1 MKTSLLLKT
10 AAIATATLSALTLGT
25 QAIASIFGQQSVD
38 QSRFIAVAQSF
49 SGGVA
54 PPLLIIEQVSNSR
67 QCWSESGSNPVRVDP
82 LLVNFDFTGICGRST
97 DSNGYSIRVGGEDVG
112 MQYSLRI
119 VQRGGDLVL
128 IGVNTFERREMEIG
142 RTNGMANGFTKI
154 NLNPGWQFAK
164 RTYNGQTLGHVY
176 LANNQSLAA
185 LAKPI
190 GSSGTTP
197 TPPPVVTPTPTPPVN
212 VSFADTRSDIYAQE
226 IEQAVALGFVSGFRE
241 DNTFRPQVALTRE
254 QLVSMVI
261 ESLKNVPG
269 ANINIPTSIS
279 SRPYFDV
286 EASRWSAPKI
296 QWARDNNLISGYQDQ
311 SFRPAQTVTR
321 AEMMAVLRRAAEY
334 GNSLRGRGTTLTAT
348 RTATNFSDTQ
358 NHWADSLISD
368 MSSYCQVASPL
379 NESGTQFFPNSPT
392 LRNYAAAA
400 TVRMVNCVRQ

>member
-25 QAIASIFGQQSVD
+25 QAIAALFGQQSMD

-54 PPLLIIEQVSNSR
+54 PPLLIIEQVSNAR

-112 MQYSLRI
+112 LQYTLRI
-119 VQRGGDLVL
+119 VQRNGDLVL

-142 RTNGMANGFTKI
+142 RTNGIANGFSKI
-154 NLNPGWQFAK
+154 NLSPGWQFAK

-176 LANNQSLAA
+176 LANTQSLTA
-185 LAKPI
+185 LAKPM
-190 GSSGTTP
+190 GSSGTTS
-197 TPPPVVTPTPTPPVN
+197 PPVVTTPPPVN

-226 IEQAVALGFVSGFRE
+226 IEQAVALGFVSGFPE

-269 ANINIPTSIS
+269 ANINIPTTIS

-296 QWARDNNLISGYQDQ
+296 EWARENNIISGYQDQ

-334 GNSLRGRGTTLTAT
+334 GNTLRGRGTTLTAT

>member
-10 AAIATATLSALTLGT
+10 AAVATATLSALTLGT
-25 QAIASIFGQQSVD
+25 QAIAALFGQQGVD
-38 QSRFIAVAQSF
+38 QGRFIAIAQPYA
-49 SGGVA
+49 SGSA
-54 PPLLIIEQVSNSR
+54 HALLLVEQISNAR
-67 QCWSESGSNPVRVDP
+67 PCWTESGSNPVQVDP
-82 LLVNFDFTGICGRST
+82 LLFNFDFSGICGRST

-112 MQYSLRI
+112 LQYSLRI
-119 VQRGGDLVL
+119 VRRNGDLVL
-128 IGVNTFERREMEIG
+128 VGVNDRERREMEIG
-142 RTNGMANGFTKI
+142 RANGMTTGFAKI
-154 NLNPGWQFAK
+154 ALNPGWEFAK
-164 RTYNGQTLGHVY
+164 RSYNGQVLGHVY
-176 LANNQSLAA
+176 VANNQSLTA
-185 LAKPI
+185 LAKPLG
-190 GSSGTTP
+190 GSTTP
-197 TPPPVVTPTPTPPVN
+197 TPPPVVTNPPPTN

-226 IEQAVALGFVSGFRE
+226 IEQAVALNFVSGFRE

-269 ANINIPTSIS
+269 ANINIPANIS

-334 GNSLRGRGTTLTAT
+334 GNTLRGRGTNLTAT
-348 RTATNFSDTQ
+348 RTPTNFSDTQ
-358 NHWADSLISD
+358 NHWANSLISN

-379 NESGTQFFPNSPT
+379 NESGTQFAPNSPT

>member
-25 QAIASIFGQQSVD
+25 QAIASVFGQQSVD

-67 QCWSESGSNPVRVDP
+67 ECWSESGSNPVRVDP

-97 DSNGYSIRVGGEDVG
+97 DSNGYSIRVGGEDIG
-112 MQYSLRI
+112 LQYTLRI
-119 VQRGGDLVL
+119 VQRNGNLVL
-128 IGVNTFERREMEIG
+128 LGVNTFERREMEIG
-142 RTNGMANGFTKI
+142 RTNGIANGFNKI
-154 NLNPGWQFAK
+154 VLNPGWQFAK

-176 LANNQSLAA
+176 LANTQSLTA

-190 GSSGTTP
+190 GSSGTTS
-197 TPPPVVTPTPTPPVN
+197 PPPVVTTPPPVN

-269 ANINIPTSIS
+269 ANINIPTTAS

-296 QWARDNNLISGYQDQ
+296 QWARDNNIISGYQDQ

-334 GNSLRGRGTTLTAT
+334 GNTLRGRGTNLTAT
-348 RTATNFSDTQ
+348 RTPTNFSDTQ
-358 NHWADSLISD
+358 NHWAASLISD

>member
-25 QAIASIFGQQSVD
+25 QAIASVFGQQSVD

-54 PPLLIIEQVSNSR
+54 PPLLIIEQVSNAR

-97 DSNGYSIRVGGEDVG
+97 DSNGYSIRVGGEDIG

-119 VQRGGDLVL
+119 VQRNGDLVL
-128 IGVNTFERREMEIG
+128 LGVNTFERREMEIG
-142 RTNGMANGFTKI
+142 RTNGIANGFNKI
-154 NLNPGWQFAK
+154 VLNPGWQFAK
-164 RTYNGQTLGHVY
+164 RTFNGQTLGHVY
-176 LANNQSLAA
+176 LTNTQSLTA
-185 LAKPI
+185 LAKPM
-190 GSSGTTP
+190 GSSGTTS
-197 TPPPVVTPTPTPPVN
+197 PPPVATTPPPVN

-269 ANINIPTSIS
+269 ANINIPTTIS

-296 QWARDNNLISGYQDQ
+296 QWARDNNIISGYQDQ

-334 GNSLRGRGTTLTAT
+334 GNTLRGRGTTLAAT
-348 RTATNFSDTQ
+348 RTPTNFSDTQ
-358 NHWADSLISD
+358 NHWAASLISD

-400 TVRMVNCVRQ
+400 TVRMINCVRQ